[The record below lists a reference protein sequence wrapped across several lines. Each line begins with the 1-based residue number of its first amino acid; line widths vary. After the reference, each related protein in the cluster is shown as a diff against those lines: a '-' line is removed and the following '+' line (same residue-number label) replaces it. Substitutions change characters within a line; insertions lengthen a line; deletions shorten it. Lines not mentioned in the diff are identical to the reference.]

1 MSKNQSN
8 KNVLQ
13 TNNQQK
19 RVQVEKGIYYDNNTK
34 NYIVSFFYGRTAN
47 GKQQR
52 HSKTFF
58 TLQEA
63 RKAKKQFEA
72 EKQLKLQP
80 PPPSKIKLSVY
91 IQKFIDNS
99 NRTPCTIYSYTRT
112 QKRVNNFYIATM
124 SIEKITPDNIR
135 DYVKYLQAETEMKPQ
150 TINKD
155 LIFLSTVFKRAYKDE
170 LIRYNPIEKVDK
182 LPIPAEQK
190 YNVVPYTLND
200 CKQIFTALKSYS
212 NINVKLLIYFGV
224 LLGLRRGEMAGL
236 KWDKIDLQNS
246 KLHIVESK
254 TKAGGKV
261 IIKSPKSTS
270 SVRVLDIPKPLKEL
284 LDEVKQY
291 QIEKFGG
298 CDYVMVNPQTGK
310 GISPASLQK
319 PFKIFLQKAHI
330 RELRIHDLRHTFA
343 TIAIHS
349 EQNIFQVSK
358 SLGHSTPQITQ
369 QIYLHPY
376 ENDNTEVV
384 NAVSNSIFKQHV

>member
-13 TNNQQK
+13 TTKQQK
-19 RVQVEKGIYYDNNTK
+19 RVQVEKGIYYDNETK

-52 HSKTFF
+52 HSKTFS

-80 PPPSKIKLSVY
+80 PPPSKIKLSEY

-200 CKQIFTALKSYS
+200 CQQIFTALESYS

-270 SVRVLDIPKPLKEL
+270 SVRVLDIPNPLKEL